1 MGDKSYNSSE
11 MSKKPLSDLQD
22 IIDKVRTLNPETMG
36 FSDEQT
42 RILVFNIIETLTN
55 ICLQQAE
62 DIRILKDEINRLKG
76 EKGRPRIKPNVP
88 NKENDVPEQ
97 KVKKKWKKTS
107 KNDKIEIDSIEIQSI
122 DKNTLPP
129 DAEFLGYRDV
139 IIQDIELRRKNTKYR
154 LARWYSKSNKQFYE
168 ADLPKGLQG
177 SQFGPGL
184 KAFAHLL
191 YFGGN
196 VTEPKIHTTL
206 TDVGTK
212 ISKGEISNI
221 LTKDNREEFS
231 KEKQEAY
238 EKGMEYARTFG
249 TDDTGGRHDG
259 KNVKVHAITTM
270 LITMFFIMNDKSRE
284 TVVAILNRSKTD
296 WPKKI
301 MISDDA
307 RQFWNVVFVHALCWI
322 HEIRHY
328 RKLNPVLD
336 YHRKILRH
344 FLSKLWVYYFRLA
357 KYRISPNSDVKKKLD
372 AEFDALFSTKTG
384 YNDLDCRIEQTRNK
398 KNRLLVVLDHPFVPL
413 HNNGTESIMRLPVR
427 KRDISNGTRSEN
439 GRVAWENM
447 LSLKDTCRKLGISF
461 YEYLQDRFSGSNK
474 IQPLAKIIEE
484 KAAKCT

>member
-1 MGDKSYNSSE
+1 MGDKSYNSLE
-11 MSKKPLSDLQD
+11 ISKKPPSDLKD
-22 IIDKVRTLNPETMG
+22 IIDKVRALDPETMG

-62 DIRILKDEINRLKG
+62 DIRLLSDEINRLKG
-76 EKGRPRIKPNVP
+76 EKGRPHIKPNVP

-97 KVKKKWKKTS
+97 KVKKNWKKTS
-107 KNDKIEIDSIEIQSI
+107 KNDKIEIDCTETLCI

-139 IIQDIELRRKNTKYR
+139 IIQDIVFRRKNTKYR
-154 LARWYSKSNKQFYE
+154 LARWYSKSCKQFYE

-184 KAFAHLL
+184 KAFVHLS
-191 YFGGN
+191 YFGNN
-196 VTEPKIHTTL
+196 VTEPKMHGMF
-206 TDVGTK
+206 TDIGTK
-212 ISKGEISNI
+212 ISRGQISNI
-221 LTKDNREEFS
+221 LTKDHLNEFS

-238 EKGMEYARTFG
+238 EKGMECAENFG
-249 TDDTGGRHDG
+249 IDDTGGRHDG

-270 LITMFFIMNDKSRE
+270 LITIFFIMNNKCRE
-284 TVVAILNRSKTD
+284 TVEAILNQSKTD
-296 WPKKI
+296 WATKI
-301 MISDDA
+301 MVSDDA
-307 RQFWNVVFVHALCWI
+307 RQFWNLVLVQALCWI

-328 RKLNPVLD
+328 RKLNPVLN
-336 YHRKILRH
+336 YHRKILRN
-344 FLSKLWVYYFRLA
+344 FLSKIWAYYFWLA
-357 KYRISPNSDVKKKLD
+357 KYKVSPSTDLKKKLD
-372 AEFDALFSTKTG
+372 AEFDELFSTQTG
-384 YNDLDCRIEQTRNK
+384 YNDLDRRIEQTRNK
-398 KNRLLVVLDHPFVPL
+398 KNRLLVVLDYPFIPL

-447 LSLKDTCRKLGISF
+447 LSLKDTCRKIGISF
-461 YEYLQDRFSGSNK
+461 YEYLQDRFSGNNK

-484 KAAKCT
+484 KVSHSS